1 MHKQSVCRVPVEFF
15 IGPRLLSGYVSLA
28 RGRRL
33 LDLLNRSGSLARD
46 IQSDYVEFIPDGDS
60 DVGEAEEIQPR
71 YVRKAAIHIA
81 ALSNP
86 GVARGRRSAMLGI
99 RTVVN
104 KTAARVSLELKG
116 YLLEGN
122 VHCAGGQTVRDV
134 LDENAFFLPL
144 TDVAIIRDGHFHA
157 TRPFVAVR
165 KDRIVSLTLASPV
178 LAGLSGSGPS
188 ELAGGRA

>member
-1 MHKQSVCRVPVEFF
+1 
-15 IGPRLLSGYVSLA
+15 
-28 RGRRL
+28 
-33 LDLLNRSGSLARD
+33 
-46 IQSDYVEFIPDGDS
+46 
-60 DVGEAEEIQPR
+60 
-71 YVRKAAIHIA
+71 
-81 ALSNP
+81 
-86 GVARGRRSAMLGI
+86 MLGI

-178 LAGLSGSGPS
+178 LAGSSGSEPS